1 VNARELIKQH
11 EGLRLKAYPDPG
23 TGGAP
28 YTIGYGHTSGVK
40 KGDTC
45 TKEQAEHWLDEDILN
60 ASMIVERA
68 VKVSLSNSQRDALV
82 SLVFNIG
89 GTAFMKSTLLR
100 LLNMGDYIGAA
111 SQFDRWIHASG
122 NVRP

>member
-23 TGGAP
+23 SGGDP
-28 YTIGYGHTSGVK
+28 WTIGYGHTAGVR

-60 ASMIVERA
+60 ASMTVERF
-68 VKVSLSNSQRDALV
+68 VKVPLIN
-82 SLVFNIG
+82 G
-89 GTAFMKSTLLR
+89 
-100 LLNMGDYIGAA
+100 
-111 SQFDRWIHASG
+111 
-122 NVRP
+122 